1 MHFLNNLTDYYVFI
15 SVTYV

>member
-1 MHFLNNLTDYYVFI
+1 MHFLSNLTDYYVFI